1 VVASNISGC
10 GISSLELRRTP
21 CFGSSGSRESD
32 APKSVDQGPHANSF
46 AMSNASIA
54 VPSDSTEEAGDVVI
68 RPNSS
73 RIGQMGP

>member
-1 VVASNISGC
+1 
-10 GISSLELRRTP
+10 
-21 CFGSSGSRESD
+21 
-32 APKSVDQGPHANSF
+32 VDQGPHANSF